1 MKNEQPTKKWFIC
14 SGYVLFQTDN
24 EVLAHEEI
32 MLLLASLEG
41 IQSEK
46 ICVRTVQTLDP
57 ENIEYPAD
65 RQFFMQFTGLFYGIS
80 QLIKECLEE
89 AFSGFSLENLSV
101 NFIEMNEG
109 RTLNEQRI
117 AIGAGT
123 VCAIVPK
130 KEIYTTFQ
138 LKKTGVKVRYQDFF
152 GTLHKGS
159 TYEDS
164 RKIDQIL
171 DRYENL
177 EVEKIRE

>member
-14 SGYVLFQTDN
+14 SGYVQLQTDN
-24 EVLAHEEI
+24 EALAHEEI
-32 MLLLASLEG
+32 MLLLESLEG
-41 IQSEK
+41 LQSKEIQVK
-46 ICVRTVQTLDP
+46 TIQTFDP

-65 RQFFMQFTGLFYGIS
+65 RLFFMKFIGLFYGIS
-80 QLIKECLEE
+80 ELIKECLED
-89 AFSGFSLENLSV
+89 AFSGFSLENLTI
-101 NFIEMNEG
+101 NFIEMNES

-117 AIGAGT
+117 AIGVGT

-130 KEIYTTFQ
+130 KEINKTIQ
-138 LKKTGVKVRYQDFF
+138 LKKTGINVCYQDFF

-171 DRYENL
+171 DCYENL